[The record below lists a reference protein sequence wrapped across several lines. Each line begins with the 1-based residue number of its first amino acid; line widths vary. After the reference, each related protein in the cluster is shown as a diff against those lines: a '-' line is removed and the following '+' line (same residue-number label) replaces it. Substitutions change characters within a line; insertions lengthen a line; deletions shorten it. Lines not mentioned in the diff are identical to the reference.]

1 MNRICNDRF
10 EPGRLVAT
18 PGALDAIPRAEWMD
32 ALHRH
37 LQGDWGDVSAAD
49 KKRNDYALLHGDR
62 MISQYCSSNNRS
74 FWIITEADRSAT
86 MILLPE
92 EY

>member
-1 MNRICNDRF
+1 MNRICNGRF

-18 PGALDAIPRAEWMD
+18 PGALDAIPRAEWME

-37 LQGDWGDVSAAD
+37 LQGDWGDVSVAD
-49 KKRNDYALLHGDR
+49 KRLNNYALLNGER
-62 MISQYCSSNNRS
+62 LLSQFHSSNDCS

-86 MILLPE
+86 IILLPE